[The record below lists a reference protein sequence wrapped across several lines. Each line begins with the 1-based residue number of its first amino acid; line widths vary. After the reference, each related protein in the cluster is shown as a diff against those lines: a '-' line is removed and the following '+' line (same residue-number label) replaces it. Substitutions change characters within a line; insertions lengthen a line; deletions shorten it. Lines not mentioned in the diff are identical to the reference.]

1 MGLLDAV
8 FGRRKPVGPN
18 LDSLFAVPSAAITV
32 QAALDFIPTG
42 RAAVAFRAPEGRAFA
57 EIEADV
63 RALLDADA
71 GPPVEITED
80 RFGYD
85 WVVLATDPVDVVTAV
100 TDAHAV
106 NVSLVEAG
114 FGPQL
119 LCSLVSF
126 RGPDDRQLAL
136 VYLFKAGT
144 FYPFAPTQVS
154 DEQRNNV
161 LELQV
166 LDLLEGEL
174 PMEKN
179 LGRWFAVWNAPGRD
193 VWAPLVACGSGPGKR
208 EHSIERDLRPMLG
221 IGIDIDLVD
230 DMASRQTLQRPHQ
243 MG

>member
-1 MGLLDAV
+1 M
-8 FGRRKPVGPN
+8 
-18 LDSLFAVPSAAITV
+18 PSAAITV
-32 QAALDFIPTG
+32 QAALDFTPTG
-42 RAAVAFRAPEGRAFA
+42 RAAVAFRAPEGPAFA

-85 WVVLATDPVDVVTAV
+85 WVVLATDPVDVATAV

-126 RGPDDRQLAL
+126 RGPDDEQLAL

-144 FYPFAPTQVS
+144 FYPFAPTQGS

-166 LDLLEGEL
+166 RDLLEGEL

-179 LGRWFAVWNAPGRD
+179 LGRWFAVWSAPG
-193 VWAPLVACGSGPGKR
+193 L
-208 EHSIERDLRPMLG
+208 
-221 IGIDIDLVD
+221 
-230 DMASRQTLQRPHQ
+230 
-243 MG
+243 